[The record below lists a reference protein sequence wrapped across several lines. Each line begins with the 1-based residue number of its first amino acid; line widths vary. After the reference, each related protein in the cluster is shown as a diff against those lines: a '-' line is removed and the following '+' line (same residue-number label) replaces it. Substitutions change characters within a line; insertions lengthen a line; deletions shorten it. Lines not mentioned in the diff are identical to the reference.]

1 MFDPMM
7 LVKPIVLIAIL
18 ELLQTAV
25 REINCMNN
33 LNSIHPF
40 LLGNQ

>member
-1 MFDPMM
+1 MFNLMM
-7 LVKPIVLIAIL
+7 LVKSIVLIAIL

-33 LNSIHPF
+33 LKSIHPF

>member
-7 LVKPIVLIAIL
+7 LVKSVVLIAIL
-18 ELLQTAV
+18 ELSQTAV

-33 LNSIHPF
+33 LKSIHPF